1 MVANRAATLS
11 GTADEAR
18 PFPALQLLILCAS
31 IVVFLAILGEIA
43 LRLGEL
49 RTSNA
54 ADLQCSGAASL
65 LHSQKGLFQLDAES
79 GFSMRPNVCV
89 HLQSNEYDQVLRTN
103 SRGFVGPEIP
113 AVKAAGEFRIV
124 VLGDSYTAGGQVP
137 HSHNYTALLE
147 DRLHASGYT
156 NVRVINAGIGGCG
169 TFCQAGVL
177 RENIG
182 WMQPDLVVVSV
193 FVGNNIVENV
203 LTVHGGY
210 RDAPEHPK
218 GVTWGP
224 AAGELLD
231 QSGTWFPRNGL
242 PPAADLPRPWDPTQ
256 PLPTPVGNAP
266 PGTPPYLPPQTST
279 TSTSI
284 WASARLAAH
293 AVWDG
298 LRTRSLLLGR
308 FFGKPIDP
316 SVTTA
321 PGSLPPSVQLKRLN
335 VSSFEW
341 TILRDPPR
349 TYWLDV
355 AWPLFGSYIAHIRAT
370 AASAGAPTVLMV
382 IPQMG
387 QFDDQMR
394 ARAMADFRFREDEVD
409 WDRPQREVQNQAAA
423 AGTPVLD
430 LLPAFRA
437 RADRA
442 QLYLREDTHFAA
454 LGHQAAADQLAQF
467 LQSGGWL
474 PRRSP

>member
-1 MVANRAATLS
+1 VTIHSQADTAARE
-11 GTADEAR
+11 G
-18 PFPALQLLILCAS
+18 PFPTLQLLILSAS
-31 IVVFLAILGEIA
+31 VVVFVAILGEIA

-49 RTSNA
+49 RASNA
-54 ADLQCSGAASL
+54 ADLQCAGAASL
-65 LHSQKGLFQLDAES
+65 LQSQKGLFQLDAQS

-113 AVKAAGEFRIV
+113 ALKPAGEFRIV

-137 HSHNYTALLE
+137 HTQNYTALLE

-156 NVRVINAGIGGCG
+156 SMRVINAGIGGCG
-169 TFCQAGVL
+169 TLCQAGVL

-203 LTVHGGY
+203 LTVRGGY

-231 QSGTWFPRNGL
+231 QSGAWFPRNGL
-242 PPAADLPRPWDPTQ
+242 PPVADIPPPWDPTQ

-266 PGTPPYLPPQTST
+266 PGTPPYTPRPTGTS
-279 TSTSI
+279 STSL
-284 WASARLAAH
+284 WASARLTAH

-298 LRTRSLLLGR
+298 VRTHSLLLGR

-321 PGSLPPSVQLKRLN
+321 PGSLPPSVELKRLN

-349 TYWLDV
+349 TYWLDL
-355 AWPLFGSYIAHIRAT
+355 AWPLFGSYIANIRAT

-387 QFDDQMR
+387 QFEDRMR

-409 WDRPQREVQNQAAA
+409 WDRPQREVQLQAAA
-423 AGTPVLD
+423 AGIPVLD
-430 LLPAFRA
+430 LLPPFRA

-454 LGHQAAADQLAQF
+454 LGHRAAADQLAAF
-467 LQSGGWL
+467 LQSGDWL
-474 PRRSP
+474 PRRGP